1 MKLVLSLTLAALAL
15 AGGSYAID
23 RRAERRAASW
33 EAEWPPEGQLIEV
46 NGVTVHAVVTGAGPD
61 LVLLHGASGNLRDYT
76 YSLAGRLSDRYRV
89 IAFDRPGLG
98 YTDRLPSYGGLWERQ
113 GESPGE
119 QAALLAQAAA
129 QLGADKPLVLG
140 HSYGGAVAMAWALD
154 HPAAGVINLA
164 GATQPWPG
172 ELGRLYDVIG
182 SRPGGAVVPP
192 VAAAMLPS
200 SYIEEAVEA
209 VFSPQPAPD
218 GYRAHIGPEL
228 SIRSGAIRAN
238 YKQVDSLY
246 PHVEA
251 MSQRYGDLDLPLEI
265 VHGDADTSV
274 PLAVHSLPLS
284 EQVPGANLTILS
296 GVGHMP
302 HHSDEDAVVA
312 AIDRAAE
319 RAGLR

>member
-1 MKLVLSLTLAALAL
+1 MKLVTSLTIAALL
-15 AGGSYAID
+15 VAGGSFAID
-23 RRAERRAASW
+23 RRADRRAAAW
-33 EAEWPPEGQLIEV
+33 EQAWPPEGRLIEV
-46 NGVTVHAVVTGAGPD
+46 DGVTVHAVVRGDGPD
-61 LVLLHGASGNLRDYT
+61 LVLLHGASGNLRDFT
-76 YSLAGRLSDRYRV
+76 FSLTDRLAARYRV

-98 YTDRLPSYGGLWERQ
+98 YTDRLPGYGAAWQRR

-119 QAALLAQAAA
+119 QAALLSKAAM
-129 QLGADKPLVLG
+129 QLGAERPLVLG

-154 HPAAGVINLA
+154 HPAAGIVNLA

-182 SRPGGAVVPP
+182 SRPGGAVLPP
-192 VAAAMLPS
+192 MAAAMIPR
-200 SYIEEAVEA
+200 SYVDTAVES
-209 VFSPQPAPD
+209 VFSPQPAPE
-218 GYRAHIGPEL
+218 GYRSHIGPEL
-228 SIRSGAIRAN
+228 SVRSGAIRAN

-246 PHVEA
+246 PHVQE
-251 MSQRYGDLDLPLEI
+251 MSARYPGIGIPVEI

-274 PLAVHSLPLS
+274 PLAIHSIPLS
-284 EQVPGANLTILS
+284 EQVPGANLTVLA